1 MPPRQGVEVHGLDDF
16 RRELRKLADD
26 LPRELTDANFQ
37 VATLVSQD
45 AKQRASGVSRGAR
58 KSAES
63 LSAARTQAAAKVR
76 MGGSRYPFAAGFEF
90 GSIRY
95 PQFPAWRGSGPTA
108 GYWLY
113 PSIRANNDRIV
124 DMYGDLLDRI
134 TREAF
139 PN

>member
-1 MPPRQGVEVHGLDDF
+1 MPPRQGVEVQGLDDF
-16 RRELRKLADD
+16 RRELRRLGSD
-26 LPRELTDANFQ
+26 LPRELADANFQ
-37 VATLVSQD
+37 VASLVTQR
-45 AKQRASGVSRGAR
+45 AKARASGASRGAR

-63 LSAARTQAAAKVR
+63 LSAARTQATAKVR

-95 PQFPAWRGSGPTA
+95 PQFPAWRGSGEGA

-113 PSIRANNDRIV
+113 PTIRAENDRII
-124 DMYGDLLDRI
+124 DIYGDLIDAIAAR
-134 TREAF
+134 AF

>member
-16 RRELRKLADD
+16 RRELRRLADD
-26 LPRELTDANFQ
+26 LPRELADANHQ
-37 VATLVSQD
+37 VATLVANEAQ
-45 AKQRASGVSRGAR
+45 QRAGGVSRGAR
-58 KSAES
+58 KAAES

-76 MGGSRYPFAAGFEF
+76 MGGARYPFAAGFEF

-95 PQFPAWRGSGPTA
+95 PQFPPWRGSGETA

-124 DMYGDLLDRI
+124 DMYGELLDGI
-134 TREAF
+134 TRRAF